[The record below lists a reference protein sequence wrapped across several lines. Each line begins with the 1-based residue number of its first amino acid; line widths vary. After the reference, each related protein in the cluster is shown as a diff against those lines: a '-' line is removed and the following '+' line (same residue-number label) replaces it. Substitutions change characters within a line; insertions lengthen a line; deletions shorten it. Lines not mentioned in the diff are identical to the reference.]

1 MIGVTRPEVLKHE
14 EETETRSQLFK
25 QRWKCRFAISQF
37 PNWFIHLATT
47 AQTNFSPTN
56 HRIAVIF
63 NMQESISSSLCKV
76 KVLSQIKV
84 KLQEYVFHT
93 DVEFVKCFTRA
104 RPPICFI
111 LPHLPAGEGAWSM
124 IFSL

>member
-1 MIGVTRPEVLKHE
+1 MIEVTRPEVLKQE

-37 PNWFIHLATT
+37 QIGSFIL
-47 AQTNFSPTN
+47 QPLRR
-56 HRIAVIF
+56 RISLQPITVVIF
-63 NMQESISSSLCKV
+63 NMRDSIFSPVCKV
-76 KVLSQIKV
+76 KVFNQIKV
-84 KLQEYVFHT
+84 KLQEYVFPT

-111 LPHLPAGEGAWSM
+111 LPHLPAGKGAWSNV
-124 IFSL
+124 SGG